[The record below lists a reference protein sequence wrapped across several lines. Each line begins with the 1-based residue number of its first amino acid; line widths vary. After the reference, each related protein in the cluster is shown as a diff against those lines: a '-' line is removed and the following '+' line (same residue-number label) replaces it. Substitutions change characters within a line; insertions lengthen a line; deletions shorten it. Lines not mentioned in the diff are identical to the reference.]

1 MSDNIPTPPALAA
14 ALRVLERFPFEDR
27 AEIEQAIR
35 DQYEEDQEEADEQAA
50 RDAEEEAER
59 LQEEQIAA
67 DIEAQRQAAA
77 LREEEAHL
85 AAAKTLVDFIKAQE
99 GATEPKDKIKKVV
112 QDDDLGNS
120 LDLLVATPSQK
131 IRDKIKACDYIDLWH
146 LTAEGMAAATR
157 SKLSGNTS
165 FELGQDG
172 SFKIKDS
179 VVDFKG
185 DQDLP
190 MAVWITAL
198 GHYVRIMQEEG
209 VADNI
214 VRSMIRLNHTL
225 INHPDFDRHGVAIRC
240 WHQNQRRQWVLS
252 GTFNPEGKRFNLGK
266 LNPLHFDEICLR
278 LMEERAER
286 RLAAIWS
293 GPGSSGGS
301 GSSGGNGGSGGS
313 GGYGGLGGSSGSP
326 WGGSGTKRSAPSD
339 PSSSA
344 PRTKAARTLFRC
356 FVCFSTESG
365 HPYRTCDAKARVDGK
380 EQHAIR
386 GSGGRIVFA
395 DSLKPICIDYQLKG
409 CSTTC
414 RSGAVHRCANCGVGG
429 HGASSCSV

>member
-1 MSDNIPTPPALAA
+1 
-14 ALRVLERFPFEDR
+14 
-27 AEIEQAIR
+27 
-35 DQYEEDQEEADEQAA
+35 
-50 RDAEEEAER
+50 
-59 LQEEQIAA
+59 
-67 DIEAQRQAAA
+67 
-77 LREEEAHL
+77 
-85 AAAKTLVDFIKAQE
+85 
-99 GATEPKDKIKKVV
+99 
-112 QDDDLGNS
+112 
-120 LDLLVATPSQK
+120 
-131 IRDKIKACDYIDLWH
+131 
-146 LTAEGMAAATR
+146 MAAATR

-344 PRTKAARTLFRC
+344 PRTKA
-356 FVCFSTESG
+356 
-365 HPYRTCDAKARVDGK
+365 
-380 EQHAIR
+380 
-386 GSGGRIVFA
+386 
-395 DSLKPICIDYQLKG
+395 
-409 CSTTC
+409 
-414 RSGAVHRCANCGVGG
+414 
-429 HGASSCSV
+429 